1 MYNYTWYNKVQTITR
16 IESWNPYLLLLSQI
30 LKVFLNSLKLFF
42 FSLQVLADIK
52 SSASESYSANYAEA
66 EEDMC
71 CWAFLAIVLL
81 LLVPDH
87 LSL

>member
-1 MYNYTWYNKVQTITR
+1 MITR
-16 IESWNPYLLLLSQI
+16 IESCNPYLLLLSQI

-42 FSLQVLADIK
+42 SLQVHADIK

-71 CWAFLAIVLL
+71 C
-81 LLVPDH
+81 
-87 LSL
+87 